1 MPIVIDSEREKAMS
15 SQRPCVPEGAALDL
29 FGDRKTVQVNHCRQP
44 SYANFGV
51 PARIEPDRKSVV

>member
-1 MPIVIDSEREKAMS
+1 MS

-51 PARIEPDRKSVV
+51 PARIEPGKTGPPESPKPATA